1 MNFSNLTSDIGIN
14 LGSLDTAIDYLNG
27 NSSLYEPE
35 LTEVKQNLFNKRV
48 TTDPIQVVKP
58 AKPRATKEAIVKR
71 FSLFN
76 GETERIQ
83 SSSDEDIDLN
93 LDIDDETY
101 QNEDQSSE
109 SVEFTADDFNKNK
122 NKDLNNLN
130 KQLSDEIQAKD
141 AQISYLIA
149 QLQAKNNTD
158 SNITK
163 KSDDSEENSD
173 IEIDDF
179 ENYDSSDT
187 EVDNINLENN
197 QETED
202 SSFEIEDSSG
212 YEDDEPDDEDEP
224 VETNNQSFEVDDEP
238 DEEDGIS
245 IDFTAPN
252 DTGEEDEED
261 DISIDFSTPDE
272 SHKPKVINEIPKVTN
287 ETSKVAAENDTQ
299 TNNDEDEFDF
309 SGFETPETDDEPDD
323 EEQDEDSNGNEQNG
337 SDISN
342 DEIDIDSFSLDDT
355 EDENKQTTEV
365 RNVTKET
372 VNKPVENT
380 NQNIN
385 DELESLR
392 KQLAEARDEI
402 NKIKNDRT
410 VDRTKEVKSKSI
422 ENSKPNAPTLQA
434 VKKATNTVNSVV
446 STQHIAQKPSHENP
460 YDNMTIDKLYGCV
473 KVYMIKAGVT
483 RRAIDLDVLNKKFG
497 SANISKLIKKSYLIK
512 IGKGVTIGR

>member
-76 GETERIQ
+76 SEAEGIQ

-109 SVEFTADDFNKNK
+109 NVEFTADDFNKTK

-141 AQISYLIA
+141 AQISYLMA
-149 QLQAKNNTD
+149 QLQAKNNSD

-163 KSDDSEENSD
+163 KSDDFEENSD

-212 YEDDEPDDEDEP
+212 YEDDEPDEEDEP

-245 IDFTAPN
+245 IDFNAPN
-252 DTGEEDEED
+252 ESNDTDEED
-261 DISIDFSTPDE
+261 GISIDFSTPDE
-272 SHKPKVINEIPKVTN
+272 SYKPNEVPKVTN

-309 SGFETPETDDEPDD
+309 SDFETHETDNEPDD
-323 EEQDEDSNGNEQNG
+323 EEQDEDSNSNEQNG

-365 RNVTKET
+365 RNVTQET

-410 VDRTKEVKSKSI
+410 ADRTKEVKSKSI

-434 VKKATNTVNSVV
+434 VKKVTNTVNSVS
-446 STQHIAQKPSHENP
+446 STQHIVQKPSHENP